1 MLCQE
6 NPENLQLIENS
17 GEHWFL
23 MCNTKDVFGS
33 SSRTQPPPPPPHS
46 VGDAGGG
53 SSRDVGD
60 TTTTLIQI
68 PASASSTGAL
78 FYGLLVVPSGLRAHE
93 EATS

>member
-1 MLCQE
+1 LVLDVQHERCVWQ
-6 NPENLQLIENS
+6 QL
-17 GEHWFL
+17 
-23 MCNTKDVFGS
+23 KDTATS
-33 SSRTQPPPPPPHS
+33 PPPHS

-68 PASASSTGAL
+68 LASASSTGAL
-78 FYGLLVVPSGLRAHE
+78 FYGLLVVPSGLHAHE